1 MKPGMFRSWTAAAVV
16 LVAAVVVLA
25 LVVLGVVKFIEVTEI
40 TW

>member
-1 MKPGMFRSWTAAAVV
+1 VKPGMFRSWAVAAGVLIAAVIFF
-16 LVAAVVVLA
+16 A